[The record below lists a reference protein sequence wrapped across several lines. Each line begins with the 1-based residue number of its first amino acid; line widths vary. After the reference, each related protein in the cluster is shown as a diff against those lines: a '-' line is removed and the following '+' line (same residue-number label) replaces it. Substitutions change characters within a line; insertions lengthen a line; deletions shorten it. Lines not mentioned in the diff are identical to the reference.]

1 MKRYII
7 FAAIGPLVAGFFL
20 LVLGTPDGYWDGDNV
35 IRKLFKVLVVTL
47 PYNYLFG
54 IIPALMIGAVDDIF
68 LHVRR
73 INPAVRM
80 VLTGLVAFAATAVLY
95 GTLGTETGLKHYFLY
110 GLAGFIPATISS
122 WLAHKFDKVGGAH
135 PNAMSA

>member
-20 LVLGTPDGYWDGDNV
+20 LVLGTPDGYWDGADV
-35 IRKLFKVLVVTL
+35 IKKLFKVLLVTL

-68 LHVRR
+68 LHIRR
-73 INPAVRM
+73 ISP
-80 VLTGLVAFAATAVLY
+80 GS
-95 GTLGTETGLKHYFLY
+95 E
-110 GLAGFIPATISS
+110 
-122 WLAHKFDKVGGAH
+122 
-135 PNAMSA
+135 

>member
-20 LVLGTPDGYWDGDNV
+20 LILGTPAGYWDGPNV
-35 IRKLFKVLVVTL
+35 VGKLFKVLLMTI

-68 LHVRR
+68 LHVRK
-73 INPAVRM
+73 IGPVLRM
-80 VLTGLVAFAATAVLY
+80 VLTGFVAFAATAVLY
-95 GTLGTETGLKHYFLY
+95 GTLGTETGLKHYILY
-110 GLAGFIPATISS
+110 GLVGFIPAVISS
-122 WLAHKFDKVGGAH
+122 WLANKYDKAGAVRRAAL
-135 PNAMSA
+135 NA